1 LHQADVVFALAK
13 DAEALAIAPA
23 PLFRLVALHANV
35 SVGHTADF
43 IANLAGRKA
52 SSSRLGR
59 LLTTASGCY
68 L

>member
-1 LHQADVVFALAK
+1 MFALAK
-13 DAEALAIAPA
+13 NAKALAIAPA

-35 SVGHTADF
+35 SVGHTADST
-43 IANLAGRKA
+43 ANLAGIKA
-52 SSSRLGR
+52 SNSRRAR